1 MSLQVW
7 LPLNGDLHNYGL
19 HGESIFTSN
28 NAVSNDN
35 GKIGKC
41 YSFNG
46 TSSYLIADFTP
57 GTIVPNEMS
66 FCCWVKLNNI
76 GKTHTLFCS
85 RPTTGAGLSFFI
97 LSSNK
102 LRFDNGN
109 HQSNSA
115 NQTTF
120 NYIFTANIWYHIA
133 VIQTSTQ
140 KKLYIN
146 GILQQSI
153 DKASANLGN
162 NTATKGSVG
171 ASGSNDASGNY
182 LDGYLNDVRI
192 YNHALSDKEIEEIA
206 KGLVLHYKLDNI
218 INTNLLEN
226 IPKSH
231 SPTEYCGYQLNLK
244 ENLIAGQ
251 IYTIQLWD
259 VDITHTGKTTSNIG
273 FSVYWGGGSVGLLH
287 RNGSSYY
294 DYYDENSHS
303 VHADYL
309 CFTFTPTEANAN
321 HANAANLWL
330 NIYNSVSNANGTR
343 NMHIGAWKLEKG
355 DVATAYG
362 DNNGIVYDSSGYNN
376 NGTIVGD
383 LTTNI
388 NNSRYS
394 YSTVFN
400 GTSRI
405 MANSLPVETKTLT
418 CWAKTTKNKS
428 TSQQIVADS
437 NSALTISFYQGTIIG
452 VFGTTRSTG
461 SKSTLGSEYKEN
473 DWNFFAVVKTSDDGK
488 RDIYCNGIKLTP
500 TSNDYWGA
508 ATGFFIGAR
517 NASQGN
523 PFYGEINDVR
533 AYVTALTP
541 EQILELYNTSATI
554 DNQGNVYAREV
565 IE

>member
-7 LPLNGDLHNYGL
+7 LPLNRDLHNYGL

-85 RPTTGAGLSFFI
+85 RPTTGAGLSLFI

-259 VDITHTGKTTSNIG
+259 VDITHTGKTASNIG

-355 DVATAYG
+355 NAATAYG
-362 DNNGIVYDSSGYNN
+362 DNNVIVYDSSGYNN
-376 NGTIVGD
+376 NGTIA
-383 LTTNI
+383 
-388 NNSRYS
+388 
-394 YSTVFN
+394 
-400 GTSRI
+400 GT
-405 MANSLPVETKTLT
+405 
-418 CWAKTTKNKS
+418 
-428 TSQQIVADS
+428 
-437 NSALTISFYQGTIIG
+437 LTISENTSKYKHSTIFDGNTAAIQTPDLKTMITDKTYTISCWTYKTQIGSKNYQTIYGGPSGFELEARSSSTTSPLFRIHNWG
-452 VFGTTRSTG
+452 GGTTPYEFGQWYHFCFVHTDDNSKLYINGELKITG
-461 SKSTLGSEYKEN
+461 
-473 DWNFFAVVKTSDDGK
+473 TSANIPSGN
-488 RDIYCNGIKLTP
+488 Y
-500 TSNDYWGA
+500 
-508 ATGFFIGAR
+508 FIGAWKTS
-517 NASQGN
+517 SQQNYDGCMSD
-523 PFYGEINDVR
+523 FRIY
-533 AYVTALTP
+533 ATALTSA
-541 EQILELYNTSATI
+541 QILELYNTSATI
-554 DNQGNVYAREV
+554 DNKGNVYAREV